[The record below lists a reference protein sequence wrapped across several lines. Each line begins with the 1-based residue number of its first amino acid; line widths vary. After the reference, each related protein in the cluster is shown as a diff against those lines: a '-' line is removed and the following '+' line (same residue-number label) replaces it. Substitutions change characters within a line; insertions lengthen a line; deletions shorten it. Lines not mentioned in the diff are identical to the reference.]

1 MILNA
6 NNKDHHKYMVFDA
19 DNNELKY
26 LVGADTETGL
36 IERLLFDED
45 GKPKRDE
52 DGNVLTEVTNVSAPL
67 KLVDMTKANNE

>member
-1 MILNA
+1 MILNS

-26 LVGADTETGL
+26 LVGANTETGL
-36 IERLLFDED
+36 IERLLFDEN

-52 DGNVLTEVTNVSAPL
+52 YGNVLTEVTNVSAPL

>member
-36 IERLLFDED
+36 IERLLFDD
-45 GKPKRDE
+45 NGKPKIDE
-52 DGNVLTEVTNVSAPL
+52 DGNVLTEVTNVPAPL